1 MKNFLYAFFWDFL
14 KILDDFWDFWDPSW
28 KLNKP
33 SDSRIGHIWNI
44 FSLLMTTS
52 AIINFC
58 IETIPQ
64 EFWFLIFVCIKW
76 MFWSKLNGNWMF
88 LNRFLV
94 FSRHKHH
101 QNENSKEI
109 HSKIKS
115 KMSEFSGII
124 FAIEVSPCYK
134 PYADFFSITHIK

>member
-1 MKNFLYAFFWDFL
+1 MKNFLYAFFEIFFWRFL
-14 KILDDFWDFWDPSW
+14 MIFEIFWDPSW

-44 FSLLMTTS
+44 ISLLMTTS

-58 IETIPQ
+58 VETIPQ
-64 EFWFLIFVCIKW
+64 EFWFLIFICIKW
-76 MFWSKLNGNWMF
+76 MFWIEIEWF
-88 LNRFLV
+88 LNKFLV

-101 QNENSKEI
+101 HNEEI

-124 FAIEVSPCYK
+124 FAIEVSSCYQ
-134 PYADFFSITHIK
+134 PYAAFFVITPIK